1 MTRVAELM
9 AGRATP
15 AMVAALLSAAAVVG
29 FVGGGVLGSL
39 TTGGSGGLPDAAP
52 TGQPT
57 EPQRV
62 DVIVVDATCERPSAI
77 DSARNPV
84 EYKPEFAVNGD
95 LDSAWQCRGDGA
107 GERLELDLGA
117 LVGVVSVGIIPGYAK
132 VDPHDGTEWYP
143 LNRRLTEVRWHFDD
157 GTAIS
162 QQLDPDPELRAMQA
176 LELPEPVSTSTIV
189 LEIVSSAPGSS
200 DAHPNMAVSDLE
212 VRVAAP

>member
-9 AGRATP
+9 SDRATP
-15 AMVAALLSAAAVVG
+15 PVVAALLSAAAVVG

-39 TTGGSGGLPDAAP
+39 ATGGNGGRIEPAAADQP
-52 TGQPT
+52 TGPERIDLT
-57 EPQRV
+57 
-62 DVIVVDATCERPSAI
+62 VVEATCERPAAI

-95 LDSAWQCRGDGA
+95 LDSAWQCRGDGV
-107 GERLELDLGA
+107 GERLEFDLGGP
-117 LVGVVSVGIIPGYAK
+117 VGVVSVGIIPGYAK

-157 GTAIS
+157 GTAVD
-162 QQLDPDPELRAMQA
+162 QQLDPDPELRDMQA
-176 LELPEPVSTSTIV
+176 LELPEPVTTSTLI

-200 DAHPNMAVSDLE
+200 DTHPNVAVTDLE
-212 VRVAAP
+212 VRVAAS